1 MNSKEFLHYYRKM
14 SIAENQEVSLEEA
27 EEDIK
32 IMIEMIVESIILD
45 NELKL
50 KNKGKFILTDRKK
63 RIVNNIHT
71 GEKIELPSKKVFK
84 YIQPKNLNIS
94 EESK

>member
-27 EEDIK
+27 EEDIE
-32 IMIEMIVESIILD
+32 IMIEMIAEAIILD
-45 NELKL
+45 NELKI

-71 GEKIELPSKKVFK
+71 GKKTELPSKKIFK
-84 YIQPKNLNIS
+84 YIQPKNINIS
-94 EESK
+94 EEK